1 MKLNCDL
8 GEGADC
14 EVAVMPFI
22 DQANIACGAYAGNP
36 ELIRETMALA
46 QQHGV
51 SVGAHPGYPDRERF
65 GRVSMNLP
73 PEKIRILGAEQGAG
87 LTELGDVDYVKPHGA
102 LYHDMMGRDE
112 VLLAIQCAIE
122 GRRLMVQALPGES
135 KKDTGLIFEAFAD
148 RRYTD
153 SGELQSRNEVGS
165 VLGEDEILEQVRLLV
180 KEGAVRTISGQRLGL
195 RADSLCVHGD
205 NSAGV
210 RLIPAIR
217 EILDND

>member
-14 EVAVMPFI
+14 EVAVMPLI
-22 DQANIACGAYAGNP
+22 DQANIACGAHAGNP

-51 SVGAHPGYPDRERF
+51 SVGAHPGYPDPERF
-65 GRVSMNLP
+65 GRVSMDLP
-73 PEKIRILGAEQGAG
+73 PEKIRILVTEQVSVLA
-87 LTELGDVDYVKPHGA
+87 ELGDVDYVKPHGA
-102 LYHDMMGRDE
+102 LYHDMMRHDE
-112 VLLAIQCAIE
+112 VLQAIQSSIE
-122 GRRLMVQALPGES
+122 GRMLMVQAQPGVR

-148 RRYTD
+148 RRYID

-180 KEGAVRTISGQRLGL
+180 KEGAVRTISGRRLGL

-205 NSAGV
+205 NPAGV

>member
-22 DQANIACGAYAGNP
+22 DQANIACGAHAGNP
-36 ELIRETMALA
+36 ELIQQTMALA

-65 GRVSMNLP
+65 GRVSMNLS
-73 PEKIRILGAEQGAG
+73 PEEISILVAEQVAV

-122 GRRLMVQALPGES
+122 GRMLMVQAQPGVR
-135 KKDTGLIFEAFAD
+135 KNDTGLIFEAFAD

-180 KEGAVRTISGQRLGL
+180 KEGAVRTISGRRLEL

-205 NSAGV
+205 NPTGV
-210 RLIPAIR
+210 RLIPSIR
-217 EILDND
+217 EILDNV